1 MGEPHV
7 VSALRDKRSELA
19 GLVIQLEKQLGQ
31 HRVNLAHID
40 ATMRLFDPDIQ
51 PEAVRANQPRGRN
64 EWFRPGECRRLIYD
78 VLRDAPGP
86 MTTRE
91 ITEAV
96 AAAKGISVGDGC
108 THDLITKTVLGS
120 LNRAAETIDR
130 VKAAGVVAWRV
141 I

>member
-51 PEAVRANQPRGRN
+51 PEAVRANQPRGRS
-64 EWFRPGECRRLIYD
+64 EWFRPGVKFQQRYVKSHRNLGNCRWATGFGQFYSSQGGHLFSR
-78 VLRDAPGP
+78 
-86 MTTRE
+86 
-91 ITEAV
+91 
-96 AAAKGISVGDGC
+96 S
-108 THDLITKTVLGS
+108 VLG
-120 LNRAAETIDR
+120 A
-130 VKAAGVVAWRV
+130 
-141 I
+141 